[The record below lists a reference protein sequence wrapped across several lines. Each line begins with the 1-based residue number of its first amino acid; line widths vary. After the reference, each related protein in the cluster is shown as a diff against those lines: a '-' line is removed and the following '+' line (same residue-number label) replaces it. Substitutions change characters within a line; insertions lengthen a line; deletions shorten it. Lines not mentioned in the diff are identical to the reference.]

1 MICDNLRRCARLF
14 LDVKCIRRGN
24 KTHNISSC
32 SCSKCF
38 KCVNCVAHSKTLPTH
53 LQIYGTHCAIIGK
66 AGPRKWT
73 IIHINFLIYLHFYY
87 HQPPKT
93 RRRQRKQNEYFISRR
108 FYEDTSG
115 INIYLCNNFSLSSVS
130 LSPFVLSDSIGKRR
144 KASSDIRSTFAASFS
159 LPRDPN

>member
-1 MICDNLRRCARLF
+1 MANMEMIKTARTILIEIVKWINRAMICENLRRCARLF

-73 IIHINFLIYLHFYY
+73 IIHIKFLIYLHFYY

-108 FYEDTSG
+108 FLWRHQR
-115 INIYLCNNFSLSSVS
+115 NKYLFM
-130 LSPFVLSDSIGKRR
+130 
-144 KASSDIRSTFAASFS
+144 
-159 LPRDPN
+159 